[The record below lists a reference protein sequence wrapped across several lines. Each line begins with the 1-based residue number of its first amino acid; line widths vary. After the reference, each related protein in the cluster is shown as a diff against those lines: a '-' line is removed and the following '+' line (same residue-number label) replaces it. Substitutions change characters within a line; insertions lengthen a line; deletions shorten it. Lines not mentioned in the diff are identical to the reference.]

1 MDKLRPEFKSG
12 LDALTR
18 FVFERTRPKQVGATV
33 MTGPIFAGITQ
44 SFLDALNNDVV
55 PTITSSWQSVEET
68 KCKRAVEYA
77 TEVYKSS
84 FDSSKPV
91 LSPLK
96 KRQYEKHM
104 KKLFRRLWLP
114 LIQLLLELVLKI
126 GKLTLAR
133 LLMAYDAM
141 MSSDISISPMT
152 HVDEVL
158 QLYSELMKLDP
169 THYQC
174 YKDEYSLVFLKQVI
188 QLISRLSTA
197 RLNLQCD
204 LL

>member
-1 MDKLRPEFKSG
+1 MKKSSSGLTGYQFRQQVPPLCALPKVRDCFTLVRPLSDEKELQRLDRISMDKLRPEFKSG

-44 SFLDALNNDVV
+44 SFLDALNNDAV

-114 LIQLLLELVLKI
+114 LIQLLLELVLL
-126 GKLTLAR
+126 GR
-133 LLMAYDAM
+133 DVN
-141 MSSDISISPMT
+141 S
-152 HVDEVL
+152 
-158 QLYSELMKLDP
+158 
-169 THYQC
+169 
-174 YKDEYSLVFLKQVI
+174 VFI
-188 QLISRLSTA
+188 LS
-197 RLNLQCD
+197 
-204 LL
+204 